1 MNEYHFPHDLYINFV
16 GVYYYIGIHTVKTG
30 RFYKLTSFILYVL
43 YLVCSS
49 GEFQC
54 LSGTCIS
61 HSLKCNGVKNCQ
73 YNEDELFCSK

>member
-1 MNEYHFPHDLYINFV
+1 MVALEINYNGYNIFMLLYTVSILYI
-16 GVYYYIGIHTVKTG
+16 YTV
-30 RFYKLTSFILYVL
+30 
-43 YLVCSS
+43 YLVCAS